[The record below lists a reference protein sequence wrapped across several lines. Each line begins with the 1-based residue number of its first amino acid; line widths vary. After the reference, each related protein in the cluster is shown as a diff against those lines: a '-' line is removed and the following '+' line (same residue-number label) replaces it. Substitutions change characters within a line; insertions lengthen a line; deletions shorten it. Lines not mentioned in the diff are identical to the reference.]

1 MVKTA
6 TKNMNRIQ
14 AGLAFFTPAVKPMLH
29 RFDLSQDHRQP
40 RGDFVKTRLGS
51 RESTFIAGRDS
62 FYIAAIGED
71 RWPYTQRHCGPK
83 GFLRVL
89 GATTVG
95 FASLAGSQRYIS
107 DGSALL
113 FLIDHALHAQ
123 LKIWADAEVSED
135 PARMEKLMI
144 TRRGSPAEHVAFFFH
159 VRAFDWG
166 DEQNAMQRLAGEV
179 HSTEAARPGK
189 NGTLKTYK
197 GYPHG
202 MITTQADVI
211 NADLLALHQKLKL
224 NKLVA

>member
-1 MVKTA
+1 MTTEAPTA
-6 TKNMNRIQ
+6 D
-14 AGLAFFTPAVKPMLH
+14 LAFFTPTVKPLLG
-29 RFDLSQDHRQP
+29 RFDLSEHYNQIKSGSMKVQP
-40 RGDFVKTRLGS
+40 GAREMAFIAN
-51 RESTFIAGRDS
+51 RES
-62 FYIAAIGED
+62 FYVAAMGQD
-71 RWPYTQRHCGPK
+71 GWPYTQRHRGPK